1 MKHVIPEGQ
10 IVDFIDQKLRKDTPE
25 EYVRQNIEQRLIR
38 EHKYN
43 REDVKV
49 EYTLNLGSRKPRAD
63 LVIFDK
69 NSKTQTQDDIY
80 IIIECKSESVN
91 LSDKKNGI
99 EQLKSYMAASSNCE
113 WGMWTNSKTKKVF
126 RKIFNPDIK
135 KFEYV
140 EYNDIPSSNGS
151 IDVINRP
158 TRESLIRAVED
169 NLLFSFK
176 IAHNYIYA
184 TDGLQKQPAFFE
196 FLKVIFC
203 KIEDEKNVPN
213 PLEFYCTSTEKLTR
227 DGQLTVKERINSIFE
242 TVKTKYADI
251 FSKND
256 TINLQPSSLS
266 YIVSEFQKYTLLNTN
281 IDIKGRAYEELV
293 GANLRGDRGEFF
305 TPRNVVE
312 MAIKMLNPKHDEKI
326 LDPTCGPGGFTERSM
341 TYIRENLKKEYELA
355 FSKKQENW
363 TNIEYT
369 QYQNRIDEIVEN
381 NIFGFDINPDLVKA
395 AEMNMLMSHNG
406 TGNFLTCNSLLP
418 PHEWSEEFKSS
429 LADKF
434 QINKSSISSSNNLE
448 LFDVILSNP
457 PFGSKIPIKDS
468 NTLSQYDLANIF
480 NKNEEGFV
488 NTERLQSSVPPE
500 ILFIERCYQFLK
512 PGGRLAIVLPD
523 AILGSPGLTYIRYWI
538 LQKFKLIASVDLHED
553 AFQPRNG
560 TQTSVLFLQKKTTQE
575 ITLENKSEYL
585 LEYNVFMSLVNKIGH
600 DKRGN
605 NIYKKDEKG
614 EEIVNKIEDEFGG
627 VKYERIL
634 DDETPNV
641 PPLFS
646 DWKQKEGIIW

>member
-434 QINKSSISSSNNLE
+434 QINKSNISSSNNLE

-560 TQTSVLFLQKKTTQE
+560 TQTSVLFLQKKTIQE